1 MVLGCLVCC
10 CAACVNI
17 QLLMMKT
24 AGSYHCGSCA
34 ARLDVCC
41 CGCLAASARNAGAQ
55 RELRTAS
62 STAAC
67 SETLLQAASNGRCE
81 HSKKI
86 HGIATMAL
94 QPNAITI
101 TKQPCKRAGCPQTP
115 NITPQRMPHCLF
127 ALFGVWSWMLCAILS
142 LTTHPLTS
150 AYPSQNASHL
160 PGLNNACCCGKA
172 VHQLAQQPG
181 GNHTQE
187 E

>member
-24 AGSYHCGSCA
+24 AGSNHCGSCA

-81 HSKKI
+81 HSKKKS
-86 HGIATMAL
+86 MA
-94 QPNAITI
+94 
-101 TKQPCKRAGCPQTP
+101 
-115 NITPQRMPHCLF
+115 
-127 ALFGVWSWMLCAILS
+127 
-142 LTTHPLTS
+142 
-150 AYPSQNASHL
+150 
-160 PGLNNACCCGKA
+160 
-172 VHQLAQQPG
+172 
-181 GNHTQE
+181 
-187 E
+187 